1 MTFPKRWLED
11 EHAASSLRDVLR
23 ADRDMEPPADAEK
36 AVWAALVAQ
45 IGAASAGAAAAGAS
59 AKGAAT
65 VGSGAAA
72 SGAASV
78 TTAASGTAGTGAVT
92 AVGGGLLK
100 SILIGTFTGIVAVSG
115 YSALEPASPPGPAP
129 SVDIAAPVAPG
140 EKAPSKSGPASIA
153 PGPTSVASSAPGA
166 GTLTQYSGEP
176 SSAPGPAS
184 RTGAGGGEPSGATAA
199 SAEPAAS
206 APAPLPGSAEERE
219 SRLREES
226 EMLRQARAAL
236 RGGDTGGAMRL
247 LEQARQKFPGG
258 VLGQE
263 REALAIE
270 TLAKSGARD
279 VASAR
284 AAAFIQAHP
293 QSPHAARLQVYVQP

>member
-72 SGAASV
+72 GSA
-78 TTAASGTAGTGAVT
+78 AGTGAVT

-115 YSALEPASPPGPAP
+115 YSALEPASPPRAAP
-129 SVDIAAPVAPG
+129 SSDIAAPVAPG

-153 PGPTSVASSAPGA
+153 PGPTSVASSAPGP
-166 GTLTQYSGEP
+166 GVLSTYSGEP
-176 SSAPGPAS
+176 SPAPGPVS
-184 RTGAGGGEPSGATAA
+184 RTGAGGGEPSGAA
-199 SAEPAAS
+199 SAQAEPAGG